1 MIAKPIHNKTKI
13 NEPDPVI
20 ALARELLGVAGVD
33 TIWVCPG
40 APAGTFNELEVLA
53 PTEELTVGGAAVVV
67 GGGAIVVGTG
77 TGHMMLVPV
86 ATQLRVD
93 SQQ

>member
-13 NEPDPVI
+13 NESDPVI
-20 ALARELLGVAGVD
+20 ALARELLEVAGVD

-40 APAGTFNELEVLA
+40 APAGTFNELELLA
-53 PTEELTVGGAAVVV
+53 PTEELTGGGAAVVV
-67 GGGAIVVGTG
+67 GTG
-77 TGHMMLVPV
+77 TAHMMLVPV